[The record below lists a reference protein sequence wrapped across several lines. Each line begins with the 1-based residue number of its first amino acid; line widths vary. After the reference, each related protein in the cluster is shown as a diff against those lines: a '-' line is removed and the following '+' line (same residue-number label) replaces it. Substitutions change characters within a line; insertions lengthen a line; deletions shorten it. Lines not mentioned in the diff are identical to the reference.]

1 MDRPNIWIIDTS
13 VFLNILDVGGFNQN
27 RAAII
32 SDFRTRIEDGDT
44 FFLPYA
50 AILETG
56 NHIAQLHGNVKFTK
70 AEEFVTQVRLAL
82 TDQAPFNPLRFP
94 EKDQVI
100 NWIEGFPEKAGQG
113 IGFGDFSIIKDWE
126 GQRAVYPGW
135 SVRIWSLDQDL
146 QGYES

>member
-1 MDRPNIWIIDTS
+1 MVGNHQMILPWIDLIFGLLTRLF
-13 VFLNILDVGGFNQN
+13 FLNILDVGGFNQN

-70 AEEFVTQVRLAL
+70 AEEFVTQVS
-82 TDQAPFNPLRFP
+82 
-94 EKDQVI
+94 I
-100 NWIEGFPEKAGQG
+100 NRSGTF
-113 IGFGDFSIIKDWE
+113 
-126 GQRAVYPGW
+126 
-135 SVRIWSLDQDL
+135 
-146 QGYES
+146 